1 MPAFDPHSL
10 TDIRERFVRE
20 AHFMYRRAPLYA
32 RLCRGISADGPLARM
47 LFHAPPT
54 QRLPVLLLA
63 AVHHLLL
70 AEPDAELGMWYPNL
84 VLVPRDDDPMPAFRE
99 FVQQREGELVALLST
114 RSTQTNEVGRA
125 TALLPVLGMLGHEC
139 GPLAMLDVGT
149 SAGLVT
155 LLDHFEYRYQ
165 PGGTVG
171 GPSSVVLTCRTTGDV
186 PVPTTM
192 PTIVARLG
200 IDRSPIDVADA
211 TEARWLEACVWPD
224 QAERFHRLEAAIELA
239 RQQPPHVR
247 AGDAVDD
254 LATAVGDVASSGGHP
269 VVTNSWVLHYLTSDE
284 RRAYLDV
291 LEAIGAGRDLSWVF
305 VEEHSSVPELPILA
319 PDDPDVRLTFV
330 TLVRWRNGVR
340 AVSQLAAAHPHG
352 FSLRWR

>member
-1 MPAFDPHSL
+1 MSTFDPHSL
-10 TDIRERFVRE
+10 TDIRERFARE
-20 AHFMYRRAPLYA
+20 ADFMDRAAPLYA
-32 RLCRGISADGPLARM
+32 RLCRGISADEPLARM

-54 QRLPVLLLA
+54 QRRPVLLLA

-70 AEPDAELGMWYPNL
+70 AEPDAELAQWYPNL
-84 VLVPRDDDPMPAFRE
+84 VPAPRDGDPMPAFRE
-99 FVQQREGELVALLST
+99 FVQQRDGELVALLST

-125 TALLPVLGMLGHEC
+125 TALLPALGMLDLEC

-155 LLDHFEYRYQ
+155 LLDHFEYHYQ
-165 PGGTVG
+165 PGGAVG

-186 PVPTTM
+186 PVPARM
-192 PTIVARLG
+192 PTIADRLG
-200 IDRSPIDVADA
+200 IDRSPIDVTEA

-239 RQQPPHVR
+239 ERHPPRVR

-254 LATAVGDVASSGGHP
+254 LATALVDVAASGGHP
-269 VVTNSWVLHYLTSDE
+269 VVTNWWVLHYLTSTQ

-291 LEAIGAGRDLSWVF
+291 LEAIGAERDLSWVF

-319 PDDPDVRLTFV
+319 PDDPDVRSTFV

-340 AVSQLAAAHPHG
+340 TVAQLASAHPHG